1 MRSDKRNSELSKFG
15 DFVPGL
21 SSGSA
26 FVAVAPQLCQHF
38 LNFLTNNGCTLA

>member
-1 MRSDKRNSELSKFG
+1 MRSEKRNNELSKFG

-26 FVAVAPQLCQHF
+26 FVAVAPQWRQHF
-38 LNFLTNNGCTLA
+38 S